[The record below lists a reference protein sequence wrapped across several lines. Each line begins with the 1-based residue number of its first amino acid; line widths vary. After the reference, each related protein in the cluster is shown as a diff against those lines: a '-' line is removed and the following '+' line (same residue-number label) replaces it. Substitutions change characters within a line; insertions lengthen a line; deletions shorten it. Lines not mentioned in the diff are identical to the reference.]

1 VTKLADAP
9 LRMDRSFD
17 AVVFDF
23 GGVLITPMAGK
34 IAEVAARHGVEPDV
48 LQDILLGPR
57 EASSDHPWHRA
68 ERGEVAYRD
77 LQSMLAPVAA
87 AAGIAFEGDEL
98 KRVLAT
104 GYTPVSAVVD
114 RIGALRAAGYRTALL
129 TNSLREFRASLEA
142 MVDFGLFD
150 VIVDSSEVGLRK
162 PDAAIYELVTGRL
175 GVPPSRILYL
185 DDFAHNLGPAAAI
198 GWSVVHVLDSAT
210 AIRQLDLL
218 LEPQPA
224 TGGNDEGGGL

>member
-1 VTKLADAP
+1 VTEFADAY
-9 LRMDRSFD
+9 LRTGRSFD

-34 IAEVAARHGVEPDV
+34 IAEVAARHGIEPDV

-77 LQSMLAPVAA
+77 LQGMLTPVA
-87 AAGIAFEGDEL
+87 AAGIAFAGDEL
-98 KRVLAT
+98 KRVLST
-104 GYTPVSAVVD
+104 GYTPVDAVVD
-114 RIGALRAAGYRTALL
+114 RIRALRAAGYQTALL
-129 TNSLREFRASLEA
+129 TNSLKEFRARLEA

-150 VIVDSSEVGLRK
+150 VIVDSSQVGLRK

-185 DDFAHNLGPAAAI
+185 DDFAHNLGPAAAL
-198 GWSVVHVLDSAT
+198 GWSVVHVVDPAT
-210 AIRQLDLL
+210 AVRQLDLL
-218 LEPQPA
+218 LEPQLA
-224 TGGNDEGGGL
+224 AADDDESGGL